1 MVKSELAKAL
11 TAAAGMAKLRLQPGV
26 KMKFV
31 MRLLGVVLGLLVL
44 AIGGL
49 GFYAYAPDIP
59 REELVAK
66 YGNESSQFV
75 VLESG
80 VTVHIRDEGC
90 QTCDAVF
97 LIHGSNAS
105 LHTWGP
111 WVAFLAENWRV
122 VTLDLPGHGLTGPT
136 ADADYSIHRAA
147 DVIEEVRN
155 YLDINSFHLA
165 GNSRGGSVA
174 LRYAVDH
181 PERVQSM
188 ALLDAVG
195 APWPPT
201 DVDEDIPFI
210 YVLMANET
218 IANSLKNFITPDLIR
233 EALLDAFSNP
243 DAVTDEMVERYFEI
257 GRYPGTRET
266 VLIRA
271 RMEYVTD
278 AFEPSRELTMPVLVM
293 WGEDDNLVP
302 LAMADTFLEAMP
314 HAQLITYRG
323 VGHAP
328 MEEIPAQSATDY
340 QLFLNAIIP
349 AAPVSTAPAHQNGQA
364 LFGYYMAAGESEI
377 RIGDWLVSHLFIDDA
392 ANVDAWTVESSE
404 DFFAPVMFE
413 IVDTSSAWIEGEIG
427 GAYENSTRGLPTHF
441 AITNDLIEF
450 TGHAEHLGEISFS
463 GTYDRASVMAADDV
477 GATEDVVITGRLQIG
492 EHVFEDA
499 SFSWFAGD

>member
-1 MVKSELAKAL
+1 VVKLGLAQTL
-11 TAAAGMAKLRLQPGV
+11 TAATGIAKLQHQTGI
-26 KMKFV
+26 KMKIV
-31 MRLLGVVLGLLVL
+31 MRVLGVVLGLLVL
-44 AIGGL
+44 AVGGL

-59 REELVAK
+59 RDELIAE
-66 YGNESSQFV
+66 YGSEASQFV

-80 VTVHIRDEGC
+80 VTVHLRDEGC
-90 QTCDAVF
+90 QSCDAIF

-105 LHTWGP
+105 LHTWEP
-111 WVAFLAENWRV
+111 WVDFLSENWRV
-122 VTLDLPGHGLTGPT
+122 VSLDLPGHGLTGPT
-136 ADADYSIHRAA
+136 DEGNYTIHRAA
-147 DVIEEVRN
+147 DVIEEVRH
-155 YLDINSFHLA
+155 YLDINRFHLA
-165 GNSRGGSVA
+165 GNSRGGSVS

-181 PERVQSM
+181 PERVQSL

-195 APWPPT
+195 APWPT
-201 DVDEDIPFI
+201 AEVDEDIPFI

-218 IANSLKNFITPDLIR
+218 IANMLKNFITTDLIR

-243 DAVTDEMVERYFEI
+243 DAVTEEMVERYFEI

-278 AFEPSRELTMPVLVM
+278 AFEPSHALTMPVMVM

-302 LAMADTFLEAMP
+302 LAMADAFMEAMP
-314 HAQLITYRG
+314 HAQLVTYPG

-340 QLFLNAIIP
+340 QIFLDNIAP
-349 AAPVSTAPAHQNGQA
+349 STPVSTAVVHQNGQA

-377 RIGDWLVSHLFIDDA
+377 RIGDWVLSHLFIDDA
-392 ANVDAWTVESSE
+392 FNVDAWEVESSQ

-441 AITNDLIEF
+441 AITQDRVEF
-450 TGHAEHLGEISFS
+450 SGFAEHLGEITFS
-463 GTYDRASVMAADDV
+463 GSYDRAGVMAAYDI

-492 EHVFEDA
+492 EHVFEEA
-499 SFSWFAGD
+499 RFSWFAGD